1 MLLYIHDNRTLK
13 ELQDEFSLA
22 FPYLRLEFFSKSHA
36 AGVSSAEKNKLN
48 VFMKLIAVRVSHR
61 NGAVEIEDWHS
72 VKSVEQMLQDDYML
86 PVQIFHF
93 TSAGWI
99 ETTVTDEVTLKE
111 LNEQGQNAADQ
122 DHQILLNTRSL
133 K

>member
-13 ELQDEFSLA
+13 ELQDDFSLA
-22 FPYLRLEFFSKSHA
+22 FPFLRLEFFSKSHA
-36 AGVSSAEKNKLN
+36 AGVCSAEKNKLN
-48 VFMKLIAVRVSHR
+48 VFMKLIAVRASHR
-61 NGAVEIEDWHS
+61 NGAVEIENWHT
-72 VKSVEQMLQDDYML
+72 VKAVEQMLQRDYLL
-86 PVQIFHF
+86 PAQIFHF

-111 LNEQGQNAADQ
+111 LNEQGEKAAIQ
-122 DHQILLNTRSL
+122 DHQIFLNTRSL